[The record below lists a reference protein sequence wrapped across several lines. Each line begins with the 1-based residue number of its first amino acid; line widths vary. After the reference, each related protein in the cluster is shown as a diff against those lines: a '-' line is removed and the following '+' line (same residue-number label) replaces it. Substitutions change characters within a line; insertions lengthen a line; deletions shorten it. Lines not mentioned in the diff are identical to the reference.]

1 MNQEE
6 ILQQGYLIIHK
17 IDTDNHG
24 YIEIEGFIRA
34 YINHRFFTN
43 GNQIKVVFDYFDA
56 DRANSASLIEI
67 YPKFFQ
73 ILRNKNEKT
82 KKLIKN

>member
-17 IDTDNHG
+17 IVTDNHG

-34 YINHRFFTN
+34 CINHRLFTSD
-43 GNQIKVVFDYFDA
+43 NQI
-56 DRANSASLIEI
+56 I
-67 YPKFFQ
+67 Q
-73 ILRNKNEKT
+73 
-82 KKLIKN
+82 